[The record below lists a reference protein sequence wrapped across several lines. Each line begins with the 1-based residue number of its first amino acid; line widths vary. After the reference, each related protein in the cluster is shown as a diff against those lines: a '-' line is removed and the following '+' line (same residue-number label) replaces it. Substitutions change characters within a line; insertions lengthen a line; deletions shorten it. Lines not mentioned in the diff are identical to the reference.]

1 MGRIGFTEILLIL
14 VVILLFFGV
23 KRLPE
28 IGSSLGKAIREFQKA
43 MKGGGEQ
50 NNKDEKTS

>member
-1 MGRIGFTEILLIL
+1 MGRIGILEILLIL
-14 VVILLFFGV
+14 VVILFLFGA

-43 MKGGGEQ
+43 LKGE
-50 NNKDEKTS
+50 DEKKDHDEKKT

>member
-1 MGRIGFTEILLIL
+1 MGRIGLPEILLIL

-28 IGSSLGKAIREFQKA
+28 IGNSLGKAIREFQKA
-43 MKGGGEQ
+43 MKGG
-50 NNKDEKTS
+50 NDPDNKNEKTS

>member
-14 VVILLFFGV
+14 VVILLFFGI

-28 IGSSLGKAIREFQKA
+28 IGNSLGKAIREFQKA
-43 MKGGGEQ
+43 MKGDNDQ
-50 NNKDEKTS
+50 DKTQKPS

>member
-23 KRLPE
+23 RRLPE

-43 MKGGGEQ
+43 MKGESEQ
-50 NNKDEKTS
+50 NNKDEKSS

>member
-1 MGRIGFTEILLIL
+1 MGRIGFTEILLIM

-43 MKGGGEQ
+43 MKGE
-50 NNKDEKTS
+50 NDPDNKNEKTS

>member
-1 MGRIGFTEILLIL
+1 MGRVGFVEILLIL
-14 VVILLFFGV
+14 VACLLFFGV

-43 MKGGGEQ
+43 MKGEGDK
-50 NNKDEKTS
+50 NEKSS

>member
-1 MGRIGFTEILLIL
+1 MGNLGFLEILLIL
-14 VVILLFFGV
+14 VVILFLFGS

-43 MKGGGEQ
+43 LKGE
-50 NNKDEKTS
+50 DEKKDSDEKKT